1 MILIF
6 HFPLGCHNID
16 VLNNVDDLSENDID
30 SLLLQKEN
38 FWIGTLM
45 TQHKGLNVVMM
56 GIDNREFIEIC
67 DVWKYE
73 TFYCLQSIELEFIG
87 ERLC

>member
-6 HFPLGCHNID
+6 HFLLGCLNID
-16 VLNNVDDLSENDID
+16 VLNNVDDLSENDIA

-45 TQHKGLNVVMM
+45 TQNKGLN
-56 GIDNREFIEIC
+56 GSHDWNRHQRIHRDMWYMEI
-67 DVWKYE
+67 
-73 TFYCLQSIELEFIG
+73 
-87 ERLC
+87 